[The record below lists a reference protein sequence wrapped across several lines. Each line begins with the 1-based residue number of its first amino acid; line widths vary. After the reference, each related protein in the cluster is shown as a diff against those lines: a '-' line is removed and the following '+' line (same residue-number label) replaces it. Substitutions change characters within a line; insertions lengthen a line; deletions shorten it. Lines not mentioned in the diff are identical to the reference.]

1 MDHSIALNTIK
12 RCPPTYPANLS
23 SMRIAIISDT
33 HGLLR
38 PEALT
43 AIEGVELILH
53 GGDIGSA
60 DILSQLAQIAPVH
73 AVRGNNDLNL
83 PWAADLPDHLTLH
96 LNGWLTLLTHDIADV
111 PALLDSHTRIVITGH
126 SHKPL
131 IEWRGD
137 RLYLNPGSAGRRR
150 FKLPVTLALL
160 EIGADALDPQLLHLL
175 P

>member
-1 MDHSIALNTIK
+1 MKTAL
-12 RCPPTYPANLS
+12 
-23 SMRIAIISDT
+23 ISDT

-43 AIEGVELILH
+43 AIQGCDVILH
-53 GGDIGSA
+53 AGDIGA
-60 DILSQLAQIAPVH
+60 PEILSQLAAIAPLH
-73 AVRGNNDLNL
+73 AVRGNNDLTL
-83 PWAADLPDHLTLH
+83 PWAANIPDHLTLD
-96 LNGWLTLLTHDIADV
+96 LDGWPTLLTHDIADV
-111 PALLDSHTRIVITGH
+111 PALLTDDIKLIITGH

-131 IEWRGD
+131 IEWRDD

-160 EIGADALDPQLLHLL
+160 EVSADALQPQLIHLL

>member
-1 MDHSIALNTIK
+1 MKT
-12 RCPPTYPANLS
+12 
-23 SMRIAIISDT
+23 AIISDT

-43 AIEGVELILH
+43 AIQGVDLILH
-53 GGDIGSA
+53 AGDIGSSE
-60 DILSQLAQIAPVH
+60 ILEQLSQVAPTH
-73 AVRGNNDLNL
+73 AVRGNNDLHL
-83 PWAADLPDHLTLH
+83 PWAATLPDHLTLT
-96 LNGWLTLLTHDIADV
+96 LNGWPTLLTHDIADV
-111 PALLDSHTRIVITGH
+111 PALLSSTVKLIITGH

-160 EIGADALDPQLLHLL
+160 DVTPDALEPQLIHLL

>member
-1 MDHSIALNTIK
+1 MKT
-12 RCPPTYPANLS
+12 
-23 SMRIAIISDT
+23 AIISDT

-43 AIEGVELILH
+43 AIQGCDLILH
-53 GGDIGSA
+53 AGDIGSS
-60 DILSQLAQIAPVH
+60 DILDQLFQIAPVQ

-83 PWAADLPDHLTLH
+83 PWAATIPDHLSLD
-96 LNGWLTLLTHDIADV
+96 LNGWQTLLIHDIADV
-111 PALLDSHTRIVITGH
+111 PALLAANTRLIITGH

-131 IEWRGD
+131 IEWRD
-137 RLYLNPGSAGRRR
+137 NRLYLNPGSAGRRR

-160 EIGADALDPQLLHLL
+160 DVRADALEPQLIHLL

>member
-1 MDHSIALNTIK
+1 MKT
-12 RCPPTYPANLS
+12 
-23 SMRIAIISDT
+23 AIISDT

-43 AIEGVELILH
+43 AIQGVELILH
-53 GGDIGSA
+53 AGDIGSPE
-60 DILSQLAQIAPVH
+60 ILSQLAEIAPVR
-73 AVRGNNDLNL
+73 AVRGNNDLDL
-83 PWAADLPDHLTLH
+83 PWAADIPDHLTLN
-96 LNGWLTLLTHDIADV
+96 LNGWPTLLIHDIADV
-111 PALLDSHTRIVITGH
+111 PALLDSHTRLIITGH

-160 EIGADALDPQLLHLL
+160 DVGADVLQPQLIHLL

>member
-1 MDHSIALNTIK
+1 MKT
-12 RCPPTYPANLS
+12 
-23 SMRIAIISDT
+23 AIISDT

-43 AIEGVELILH
+43 FLQGVDLIIH
-53 GGDIGSA
+53 AGDIGSA
-60 DILSQLAQIAPVH
+60 EILDQLAEIAPLH
-73 AVRGNNDLNL
+73 AVRGNNDINL
-83 PWAADLPDHLTLH
+83 PWAAALPDHLTFN
-96 LNGWLTLLTHDIADV
+96 LNGWQTLLTHDIADV
-111 PALLDSHTRIVITGH
+111 PTDLDPTIKLIITGH

-131 IEWRGD
+131 IEWRGN

-160 EIGADALDPQLLHLL
+160 DVTPDALQPELIHLL

>member
-1 MDHSIALNTIK
+1 MKTAL
-12 RCPPTYPANLS
+12 
-23 SMRIAIISDT
+23 ISDT

-43 AIEGVELILH
+43 AIQGCDLILH
-53 GGDIGSA
+53 AGDIGA
-60 DILSQLAQIAPVH
+60 PEILSKLTAIAPLH
-73 AVRGNNDLNL
+73 AVRGNNDLTL
-83 PWAADLPDHLTLH
+83 PWAANIPDHLTLD
-96 LNGWLTLLTHDIADV
+96 LDGWPTLLTHDIADV
-111 PALLDSHTRIVITGH
+111 PALLTDDIKLIITGH

-131 IEWRGD
+131 IEWRDD

-160 EIGADALDPQLLHLL
+160 EVSADALLPRLIHLL